1 MAQQTAD
8 AVPYEPVAV
17 SVCFVVKIDDDNIGA
32 FNSCEG
38 LGCEV
43 VIEQREVGGDN
54 GMVVQLPTRLKYP
67 NVKFTRPIT
76 QANADKIPRWLAS
89 LATGVQRNKTAII
102 EARTLMGEVIV
113 RWGLRGVIPV
123 RWTGP
128 QLTLDSPKVA
138 TETLELAHH
147 GFTGPGWGQ

>member
-1 MAQQTAD
+1 MTQLGKKPAPD
-8 AVPYEPVAV
+8 EMIAV
-17 SVCFVVKIDDDNIGA
+17 SVGFVVTIDGANIGA

-113 RWGLRGVIPV
+113 RWGLRGVI
-123 RWTGP
+123 
-128 QLTLDSPKVA
+128 
-138 TETLELAHH
+138 
-147 GFTGPGWGQ
+147 